1 MDFHID
7 RFKRKPVPHVLSK
20 HITTPVIDD
29 IARIDLFI
37 QDKVRHGDGSE
48 GTAHL
53 VHRDTY
59 KGFTHD
65 IEEMW

>member
-53 VHRDTY
+53 GHRDTY
-59 KGFTHD
+59 K
-65 IEEMW
+65 